1 MSKFSEFVDKL
12 MSNKTHFRKA
22 PFPVVHASMG
32 LSEESGEI
40 LGHVKKA
47 LWYGKD
53 LDKAEM
59 VEEMGD
65 CLHYFQMLCNSMDVT
80 IEELIE
86 TNMQKLNIRY
96 PLGYTDNHAKFR
108 DKEKEKKVFTN
119 FVERKWH
126 ESSLSRR

>member
-1 MSKFSEFVDKL
+1 MSEFSEFVDKL
-12 MSNKTHFRKA
+12 MPDKTHFRKA
-22 PFPVVHASMG
+22 SPSVVHASMG

-40 LGHVKKA
+40 LGHVKKS

-59 VEEMGD
+59 AEEMGD
-65 CLHYFQMLCNSMDVT
+65 CLHYFQMLCNSMDIT

-96 PLGYTDNHAKFR
+96 PFGYTDRLAKFR
-108 DKEKEKKVFTN
+108 DTEKEKKVFTD
-119 FVERKWH
+119 FVERKWY
-126 ESSLSRR
+126 E